1 MSKNQQY
8 AMKYAEYAMEQMRRY
23 GIPASVTL
31 AQGILESSNG
41 QSRLAQNENNH
52 FGIKATPAWIA
63 EGGRYGIYTDDKPNE
78 KFCSYDSVGDSYE
91 HHSRFLKENSRYA
104 QCFALSPDDYKGWTQ
119 NIEQAGYATGGEYAE
134 SLQRIIEQNGL
145 QQYDKL
151 VMQEMETQGKRFGTE
166 HNPLRTSENS
176 EYGAKYSFPVE
187 REEFL
192 FVTSPFGMRQD
203 PMDNTKQQM
212 HKGIDIR
219 CNGDAVLATENNG
232 KVVAVNQNKNTP
244 GGKSLTVEYTRTDG
258 SKVQCT
264 YMHLKEVT
272 VKVGDVVQAGG
283 KLGTS
288 GNTGTR
294 TTGEHLH
301 FGVTNFYAD
310 GTKRDI
316 DPAAYLTEIA
326 QKGNI
331 KLEVLHNGN
340 SLLTRYK
347 GTEEN
352 AAGKNLSPDGWMKK
366 LLSSEDS
373 GVGMSGCNDPIVEMA
388 MTAFSSLMLL
398 AVQIDN
404 KNEEEQKTAIS
415 KQMDSGRINLK
426 SLLPGMKNCELAI
439 SENGKAILRV
449 NNGELRMS
457 RELTTA
463 ELSRLS
469 ATLNNNTLTEEAKR
483 IRVTGMLN
491 TVLADAQTR
500 VQPPTDKGRR
510 LKIYYMTQVGVKPP
524 HFVVFCNDRRL
535 FHFSY
540 QRYLENCI
548 RSTFGLEG
556 TPIILSIREKGDKEE

>member
-1 MSKNQQY
+1 MSKNQLY

-166 HNPLRTSENS
+166 H
-176 EYGAKYSFPVE
+176 
-187 REEFL
+187 
-192 FVTSPFGMRQD
+192 

-491 TVLADAQTR
+491 TV
-500 VQPPTDKGRR
+500 
-510 LKIYYMTQVGVKPP
+510 
-524 HFVVFCNDRRL
+524 
-535 FHFSY
+535 
-540 QRYLENCI
+540 
-548 RSTFGLEG
+548 
-556 TPIILSIREKGDKEE
+556 ILSEAASQNFEQGMSQQQGQTENLKR